1 VLDLLTTALGS
12 KQSMIQVDSSILNV
26 SINIG
31 LMIVAVSLSACAS
44 TDSRDD
50 VAAGR
55 ADGEPGVVGER
66 LEDKRLEKH
75 ATHEA
80 VEDQRR
86 VSTARRA
93 TGISGEEYE
102 LHHARRVELSRQQMR
117 ITCVYLMNLERR
129 LKYLREEVSK
139 YGTLGD
145 DTNASISDSF
155 AVDDIGEMH
164 SEIAEIEKILTRH
177 GEPDN
182 RALVDCTDVSPACD
196 AGGDCP

>member
-31 LMIVAVSLSACAS
+31 LMIVAVTLSACAS

-55 ADGEPGVVGER
+55 ADGG
-66 LEDKRLEKH
+66 
-75 ATHEA
+75 
-80 VEDQRR
+80 
-86 VSTARRA
+86 
-93 TGISGEEYE
+93 
-102 LHHARRVELSRQQMR
+102 
-117 ITCVYLMNLERR
+117 
-129 LKYLREEVSK
+129 
-139 YGTLGD
+139 
-145 DTNASISDSF
+145 
-155 AVDDIGEMH
+155 
-164 SEIAEIEKILTRH
+164 
-177 GEPDN
+177 PDN